1 MKNIELPFVRDMF
14 NAIAPRYDLLNRLL
28 SLRQDVYWR
37 RKMISRIIIPEQA
50 TILDMACGTGDV
62 IHEIFRQKGAGN
74 TIIGSD
80 FSITM
85 LQLAKKKINAAT
97 SSSHVFLVAGNAL
110 QMPFKPETFD
120 AVSIAFG
127 IRNINDKR
135 SALKAFHDGLK
146 KGGMLAILELT
157 TPQKGFFRSLYLFYF
172 RRILPMIGWIVS
184 GEIKA
189 YQYLPDSVLN
199 FPSSTEFADIML
211 SAGFSNVKWQ
221 KLTFGIATLY
231 TGKKS

>member
-37 RKMISRIIIPEQA
+37 RKMISRMKIPKQA
-50 TILDMACGTGDV
+50 AILDMACGTGDV
-62 IHEIFRQKGAGN
+62 IHEILRQKGAGN
-74 TIIGSD
+74 VIIGSD
-80 FSITM
+80 FSTGM
-85 LQLAKKKINAAT
+85 LQLARKKINSVA
-97 SSSHVFLVAGNAL
+97 SSSQVFLVAGNAL
-110 QMPFKPETFD
+110 QMPFKPEIFD

-135 SALKAFHDGLK
+135 SALKAFYDGLK
-146 KGGMLAILELT
+146 KDGMIVILELT

-189 YQYLPDSVLN
+189 YQYLPDSVIN
-199 FPSSTEFADIML
+199 FPSSREFADIML
-211 SAGFSNVKWQ
+211 SAGFSNVTWQ

-231 TGKKS
+231 TGNKA